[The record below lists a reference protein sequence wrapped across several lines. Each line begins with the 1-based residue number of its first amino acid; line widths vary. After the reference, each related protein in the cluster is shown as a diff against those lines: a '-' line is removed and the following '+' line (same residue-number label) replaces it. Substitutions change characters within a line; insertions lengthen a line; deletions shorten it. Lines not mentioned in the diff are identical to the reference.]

1 MQALEIAS
9 AKLTGN
15 PDPSG
20 WAQVHQFSPQE
31 EDKLLARGQ
40 LFAVISTTR
49 HEEGV
54 DSVVAG
60 RELLSRLHEE
70 YFGEIT
76 TPAFAALKEAVE
88 KVIEEFT
95 VSWGK
100 VEIAAAVYLNG
111 VVYSVVGGGAQAVL
125 FRDGMLA
132 KILESSEEK
141 AISASGYPKPGDIFL
156 LATSNFFT
164 TLSTGVI
171 RVALEGQDP
180 GGAVEALAPYIHS
193 REKTGSVGAV
203 VLGFSQST
211 QASFVPEIKR
221 EEKAEETQAVSAP
234 LESEQ
239 EISGP
244 HGPAFRA
251 KSVLSGLAEKALSL
265 LSAGLGKVLPE
276 KRIYIRGEAQEFEGG
291 IQGRKVAIS
300 VGIILLV
307 LLLVSIAFGVRQKRL
322 KDSRLKYETR
332 LTQAQHEFEESL
344 KLASISQERARE
356 LFLSSRSLVSQIE
369 DEGFQDEEIEKLKGD
384 LTQNEG
390 RVLGEYKDEPALF
403 VDLSILTSGFVGDE
417 LVASDEKVYVLN
429 RGGKRV
435 VSVATDTKK
444 SEIVAGPDEISE
456 AQSLAA
462 YSGRVFVLT
471 SSGISETGEGEV
483 IEKGW
488 EGGVLM
494 YMYGGNMYV
503 IDKSAKTIWRYAGS
517 ETGFGSAQK
526 WNTNPIEANLE
537 DAVAVTIDG
546 AIWMGFGSGDVHK
559 YSLGNRIAF
568 DISGVNPELN
578 FLNSVYTNEGL
589 SYIYILDRQEGRVV
603 VIDKE
608 GKYKAQYIHDKIKQ
622 ATDLAVSEK
631 NKKII
636 LLTGDKLLSLEAK
649 HL

>member
-1 MQALEIAS
+1 VQALEVAS

-20 WAQVHQFSPQE
+20 WAQVHEFSPQE

-76 TPAFAALKEAVE
+76 TPAFTAIKEAVE

-95 VSWGK
+95 VSWGE

-132 KILESSEEK
+132 KILESNGEK

-171 RVALEGQDP
+171 RAALEGQDP
-180 GGAVEALAPYIHS
+180 RGAVEALAPYIHS

-203 VLGFSQST
+203 VLGFRQST
-211 QASFVPEIKR
+211 ESSFVPEINK

-239 EISGP
+239 EISGQTS
-244 HGPAFRA
+244 PAFRA
-251 KSVLSGLAEKALSL
+251 KSVLSGLAEKAVSL
-265 LSAGLGKVLPE
+265 VSAGLGKVLPE
-276 KRIYIRGEAQEFEGG
+276 KRIYVRGEAQEFEGG

-307 LLLVSIAFGVRQKRL
+307 LLLVSIGFGVRQKGL

-356 LFLSSRSLVSQIE
+356 LFLSSRNLVSQIE
-369 DEGFQDEEIEKLKGD
+369 DEGFKDEEIEKLKGD
-384 LTQNEG
+384 LSQNEG
-390 RVLGEYKDEPALF
+390 RVLGEYKDEPVLF
-403 VDLSILTSGFVGDE
+403 VDLSILTSGFVGDD
-417 LVASDEKVYVLN
+417 LAASDEKVYVLN
-429 RGGKRV
+429 KQGKRV
-435 VSVATDTKK
+435 ISVATDTKK
-444 SEIVAGPDEISE
+444 SEIVAGPDEMAE
-456 AQSLAA
+456 AQSLTA

-483 IEKGW
+483 IEKGT
-488 EGGVLM
+488 EGICTLSTRPR
-494 YMYGGNMYV
+494 
-503 IDKSAKTIWRYAGS
+503 KL
-517 ETGFGSAQK
+517 FG
-526 WNTNPIEANLE
+526 
-537 DAVAVTIDG
+537 
-546 AIWMGFGSGDVHK
+546 
-559 YSLGNRIAF
+559 
-568 DISGVNPELN
+568 
-578 FLNSVYTNEGL
+578 
-589 SYIYILDRQEGRVV
+589 
-603 VIDKE
+603 
-608 GKYKAQYIHDKIKQ
+608 
-622 ATDLAVSEK
+622 ATQ
-631 NKKII
+631 
-636 LLTGDKLLSLEAK
+636 EAK
-649 HL
+649 QDSEAHKNGTQTQ

>member
-1 MQALEIAS
+1 MQALEVAP

-20 WAQVHQFSPQE
+20 WAQVHEFSPQE
-31 EDKLLARGQ
+31 EEKLLARGQ

-95 VSWGK
+95 ASWGE

-132 KILESSEEK
+132 KILESNGEK
-141 AISASGYPKPGDIFL
+141 AISASGYPKAGDTFL
-156 LATSNFFT
+156 LATSNFFA
-164 TLSTGVI
+164 TLPTGVI
-171 RVALEGQDP
+171 RAALEGQDP

-203 VLGFSQST
+203 ILGFRQST
-211 QASFVPEIKR
+211 QAAFVPELKNEQKVG
-221 EEKAEETQAVSAP
+221 EEEPESATIETQTIEAAAPSSRVKSA
-234 LESEQ
+234 
-239 EISGP
+239 
-244 HGPAFRA
+244 F
-251 KSVLSGLAEKALSL
+251 SGLFAKAISL
-265 LSAGLGKVLPE
+265 LSAGVGRVLPE
-276 KRIYIRGEAQEFEGG
+276 KRIYLKREGQEFEGG

-300 VGIILLV
+300 VGIILLI
-307 LLLVSIAFGVRQKRL
+307 LLLISIGFGVRQKRL

-356 LFLSSRSLVSQIE
+356 LFLSSRTLVSQIE
-369 DEGFQDEEIEKLKGD
+369 AEGFEDEEIEKLKSD
-384 LTQNEG
+384 LSQNEG
-390 RVLGEYKDEPALF
+390 RVLGEYRDEPALF
-403 VDLSILTSGFVGDE
+403 VDLSILTSGFVGDD
-417 LVASDEKVYVLN
+417 LAASEEKVYVLN
-429 RGGKRV
+429 KGGKRV

-444 SEIVAGPDEISE
+444 SEIIAGPDEISE
-456 AQSLAA
+456 AESLAA

-471 SSGISETGEGEV
+471 SSGISEAGEGEV

-488 EGGVLM
+488 EGGILM

-503 IDKSAKTIWRYAGS
+503 VDKSARTIWRYAGG
-517 ETGFGSAQK
+517 EAGFGSAQK

-537 DAVAVTIDG
+537 NAVGVAIDG
-546 AIWMGFGSGDVHK
+546 AIWMGFGSGEVHK

-568 DISGVNPELN
+568 EISGVNPDLS
-578 FLNSVYTNEGL
+578 FLNAIYTNEEL
-589 SYIYILDRQEGRVV
+589 SNIYILDRQNGRVV

-608 GKYKAQYIHDKIKQ
+608 GKYKAQYIHDNIRQ